1 MGVTTMTKKELATV
15 AGYTY
20 RRLYDIDRDLPE
32 GKKLFV
38 KCEDGKYDLA
48 IFVQKWVE
56 YNVNNEVSDDWA
68 DLDLARAKHEV
79 IKTQKTELEVARM
92 RGQLIDVQDVR
103 RLWGDIANTVMQ
115 NLIHLPSKVAPMVL
129 MMDNVEIIASIMDEE
144 IRKILEEIAETPL
157 PDYAADEDEEDY
169 ASEESEGEDEDG
181 EV

>member
-1 MGVTTMTKKELATV
+1 MGITMTKKELATV

-48 IFVQKWVE
+48 IFVQKWVD
-56 YNVNNEVSDDWA
+56 YNVQNESPDDWQ
-68 DLDLARAKHEV
+68 DLDLVKAKHEV
-79 IKTQKTELEVARM
+79 VKTQKTELEVARM

-103 RLWGDIANTVMQ
+103 RLWGDIANTVTQ
-115 NLIHLPSKVAPMVL
+115 NLIHLPSKIAPMVQ
-129 MMDNVEIIASIMDEE
+129 MMDNVEVIASIIDEE
-144 IRKILEEIAETPL
+144 IRKILTEIAETPL
-157 PDYAADEDEEDY
+157 PDYAAEGEQE
-169 ASEESEGEDEDG
+169 EESEGEDEDG

>member
-1 MGVTTMTKKELATV
+1 M

-38 KCEDGKYDLA
+38 KGEDGKYDLA

-56 YNVNNEVSDDWA
+56 YNVANEVSDEWA
-68 DLDLARAKHEV
+68 DLDLVKAKHEV
-79 IKTQKTELEVARM
+79 VKTQKTELEVARM
-92 RGQLIDVQDVR
+92 RGQLVDVSDVR

-115 NLIHLPSKVAPMVL
+115 NLIHLPSKLAPML
-129 MMDNVEIIASIMDEE
+129 QMLDSVEIIASIIDEE
-144 IRKILEEIAETPL
+144 IRKILTEIAETPL
-157 PDYAADEDEEDY
+157 PDYAAEEETED
-169 ASEESEGEDEDG
+169 ESEGEDEDG

>member
-1 MGVTTMTKKELATV
+1 MGISLTKKELATV

-38 KCEDGKYDLA
+38 KSEDGKYDLA

-56 YNVNNEVSDDWA
+56 YNVANEVSDDWQ
-68 DLDLARAKHEV
+68 DLDLVKAKHEV
-79 IKTQKTELEVARM
+79 VKTQKTELEVARM
-92 RGQLIDVQDVR
+92 RGQLIDVTDVR

-115 NLIHLPSKVAPMVL
+115 NLIHLPSKIAPMVQ
-129 MMDNVEIIASIMDEE
+129 MMDNVELIASIIDEE

-157 PDYAADEDEEDY
+157 PKYAAAEGTE
-169 ASEESEGEDEDG
+169 EESEGEDEDG